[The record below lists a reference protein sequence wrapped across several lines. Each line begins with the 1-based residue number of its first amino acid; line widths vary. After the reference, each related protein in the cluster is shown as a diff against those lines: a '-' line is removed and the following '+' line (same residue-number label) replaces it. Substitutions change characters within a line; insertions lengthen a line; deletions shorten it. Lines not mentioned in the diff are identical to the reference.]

1 MTTPRLRPSPP
12 LTVRPERVRWLAAA
26 FVVVGA
32 GWFVLMMF
40 SFLDNFGV
48 GAADQPVHDWAISL
62 RTPVATAILAF
73 ITTLTGPSWMT
84 VITAIAGFGWMIVSR
99 EWRRPVLLMGA
110 MGLAVLA
117 STLIKHELSRARPDP
132 VQMMLAIDQSYSF
145 PSGHTLGTAVFAGSL
160 AYLLAAHSARRNAF
174 ALGAVLA
181 VAFTALVAF
190 TRLYLGYHWLTDVLA
205 SAGLSLVFIAAVMV
219 GDLLLSRRPVATT
232 EATGAVG
239 AKGPSG
245 QPAVRPEGD
254 LADGPTERS

>member
-1 MTTPRLRPSPP
+1 
-12 LTVRPERVRWLAAA
+12 
-26 FVVVGA
+26 
-32 GWFVLMMF
+32 MMF
-40 SFLDNFGV
+40 SFLGNFGV

-232 EATGAVG
+232 EADGAVG

-254 LADGPTERS
+254 LADGPTERA

>member
-1 MTTPRLRPSPP
+1 MTSLRLRPSPP

-26 FVVVGA
+26 FAVFGA
-32 GWFVLMMF
+32 AWFVLMMV
-40 SFLDNFGV
+40 SYLDHVFV
-48 GAADQPVHDWAISL
+48 GTADVPVHDWAISL
-62 RTPVATAILAF
+62 RTPVATAVLAF

-84 VITAIAGFGWMIVSR
+84 VITAITGFGWMILFR

-110 MGLAVLA
+110 MTLAVLA

-132 VQMMLAIDQSYSF
+132 LQMMLTIDQSYSF

-219 GDLLLSRRPVATT
+219 GDLLLSRRPAVKA
-232 EATGAVG
+232 EA
-239 AKGPSG
+239 
-245 QPAVRPEGD
+245 PEEPT
-254 LADGPTERS
+254 DGPVGQA

>member
-12 LTVRPERVRWLAAA
+12 LTARPARVRWVAAA

-40 SFLDNFGV
+40 SYLDHFGV

-62 RTPVATAILAF
+62 RTPVVTAILAF

-84 VITAIAGFGWMIVSR
+84 VITAVVGFGWMLLSR

-110 MGLAVLA
+110 MTLAVLA

-132 VQMMLAIDQSYSF
+132 VQMMLSVDQSYSF

-160 AYLLAAHSARRNAF
+160 AYLLAAHSSRKGAF
-174 ALGAVLA
+174 GLGAALA

-205 SAGLSLVFIAAVMV
+205 SAGLALVFVAAVMA
-219 GDLLLSRRPVATT
+219 GDLLLSRNRPA
-232 EATGAVG
+232 E
-239 AKGPSG
+239 
-245 QPAVRPEGD
+245 VRED
-254 LADGPTERS
+254 SPTLRA

>member
-1 MTTPRLRPSPP
+1 MTTLHLRPSPP
-12 LTVRPERVRWLAAA
+12 LTARPDRVRWFAAA

-40 SFLDNFGV
+40 SYLDHFGV

-84 VITAIAGFGWMIVSR
+84 VITAVVGFGWMLLSR
-99 EWRRPVLLMGA
+99 EWRRPVLLMSA
-110 MGLAVLA
+110 MTLAVLA

-132 VQMMLAIDQSYSF
+132 VQMMLSVDQSYSF

-160 AYLLAAHSARRNAF
+160 AYLLAAHSSRKGAF
-174 ALGAVLA
+174 GLGAALA

-205 SAGLSLVFIAAVMV
+205 SAGLALVFVAAVMA
-219 GDLLLSRRPVATT
+219 GDLLLSRNRPA
-232 EATGAVG
+232 E
-239 AKGPSG
+239 
-245 QPAVRPEGD
+245 VRED
-254 LADGPTERS
+254 SPTLRA

>member
-1 MTTPRLRPSPP
+1 MTSPRLRPSPP

-48 GAADQPVHDWAISL
+48 GAADQPVHDWAVSL

-84 VITAIAGFGWMIVSR
+84 VITGVVGFGWMIVSR

-110 MGLAVLA
+110 MTLAVLA

-132 VQMMLAIDQSYSF
+132 GQMMLAVDQSYSF

-160 AYLLAAHSARRNAF
+160 VYLLAAHSARRNAF
-174 ALGAVLA
+174 TLGAVLA

-219 GDLLLSRRPVATT
+219 GDLLLSRAPTAR
-232 EATGAVG
+232 AVE
-239 AKGPSG
+239 
-245 QPAVRPEGD
+245 PA
-254 LADGPTERS
+254 ADPDGGRDEGPTGQA